1 MRRMDII
8 SAQWKPYDFLVKF
21 LLVGDSDVGKEEILS
36 GLVDGASESPYGYS
50 NGMFVCIYVSVCVCM
65 YVCMSL
71 CVYVVCMYVCMYV
84 CMSLSVY
91 VCMYVSVCVCMY
103 VYVSACACLYAC
115 MSVSVCLYVSV
126 CVCLYVCLC
135 ICLCLCLC
143 IMWSEVAFA
152 DVCRGHPMAGRH
164 NLRSGSCPQ
173 FCNLLRKP
181 KQL

>member
-65 YVCMSL
+65 YVC
-71 CVYVVCMYVCMYV
+71 
-84 CMSLSVY
+84 
-91 VCMYVSVCVCMY
+91 
-103 VYVSACACLYAC
+103 
-115 MSVSVCLYVSV
+115 
-126 CVCLYVCLC
+126 LC
-135 ICLCLCLC
+135 ICLYLCLC

-173 FCNLLRKP
+173 
-181 KQL
+181 

>member
-65 YVCMSL
+65 YVCL
-71 CVYVVCMYVCMYV
+71 YVCMLYVCMYV
-84 CMSLSVY
+84 CICLCMYVCLCICLCMF
-91 VCMYVSVCVCMY
+91 VCMYVGVC
-103 VYVSACACLYAC
+103 
-115 MSVSVCLYVSV
+115 VCLYVSV
-126 CVCLYVCLC
+126 CVCLYACLY

-143 IMWSEVAFA
+143 IMWSEGAFA

-173 FCNLLRKP
+173 FCNLL
-181 KQL
+181 